1 MTLSISNLTSGM
13 EYNYLIQSSTIQ
25 AEHEA
30 SANEPVGAALPKAV
44 QAKTDRRKKVKMT
57 LGNLDIGQRIQSEL
71 KEQGRTVTWL
81 AKQLEME
88 RTSLYYTFKQ
98 KSIDL
103 ELLMRISVYLNH
115 NFMQDVVDAC
125 HTNDLFN

>member
-1 MTLSISNLTSGM
+1 MTLSISNLAFGM

-30 SANEPVGAALPKAV
+30 SANEPVGVALPKVA
-44 QAKTDRRKKVKMT
+44 QPKADQRKKVKMT

>member
-1 MTLSISNLTSGM
+1 MTLSISNLTFGM

-30 SANEPVGAALPKAV
+30 SANEPVGVALPKAV